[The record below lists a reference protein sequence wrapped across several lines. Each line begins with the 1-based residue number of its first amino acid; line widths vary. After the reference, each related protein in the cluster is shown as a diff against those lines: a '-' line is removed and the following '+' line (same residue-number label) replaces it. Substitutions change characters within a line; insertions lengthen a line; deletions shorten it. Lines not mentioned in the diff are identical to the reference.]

1 MDITQI
7 RQQYPQYS
15 KLSDGE
21 LAFRLWDKDYKGRLP
36 MGQFADSIKLSQDGF
51 GQMIGFAQSTGYQPT
66 SEVGAKQPIGSATG
80 IPRAALQGATFG
92 FSDEIT
98 GGMAGGMSAARN
110 MIQGQPANLGAEVSR
125 YTAQERERM
134 GQFREE
140 KPKTALASELA
151 GAVASSLVTPA
162 PAALANL
169 PSVTRAAVTGG
180 LTGAAYGFGS
190 GEGGLTNRAVNA
202 AQVGIPSAVFGGALQ
217 GTINVVGRN
226 APRAAAMFRKS
237 VQRPSI
243 ETLRTA
249 KTAAYDAVDASGLR
263 FDAGQMDGLLFAA
276 QNAASDVNYVPDV
289 DRQTFAAI
297 KMIENNAGKER
308 TIGQLDKLR
317 QGLWARYNTSKGSEP
332 AILGMIDSID
342 NMIASHPATDDL
354 MALAREANGRF
365 KKAELLEL
373 AMNKAELQTAATGSG
388 GNILNKYRQA
398 VTSILTN
405 PNQSKWFN
413 DAEKAQ
419 MDALIRGSAGQNFL
433 RRVGKLSPTGNGL
446 MQALNLGAIVANPA
460 MVGVSIAGAGAKGL
474 SDRAGESAIQGLM
487 NTVAG
492 VPLRPPVSVPYIQG
506 APQAGAV
513 MTDQIQRNLSNG
525 N

>member
-1 MDITQI
+1 MDINQI

-15 KLSDGE
+15 NLSDGE
-21 LAFRLWDKDYKGRLP
+21 MAFKLWDKNYKGRLP
-36 MGQFADSIKLSQDGF
+36 MGQFADSIKLSQEGF

-66 SEVGAKQPIGSATG
+66 SEVGQIQPVGLAAG
-80 IPRAALQGATFG
+80 IPRAALQGATLGFG
-92 FSDEIT
+92 EEIT
-98 GGMAGGMSAARN
+98 GGMAGGMASARN
-110 MIQGQPANLGAEVSR
+110 VMQGQPANLGAEVSR
-125 YTAQERERM
+125 YTQQERQRI

-140 KPKTALASELA
+140 RPKTALASEMA
-151 GAVASSLVTPA
+151 GAVASSLMTPT
-162 PAALANL
+162 PAALAMME
-169 PSVTRAAVTGG
+169 SVPRAAITGG

-190 GEGGLTNRAVNA
+190 GEGGLSERAVNA
-202 AQVGIPSAVFGGALQ
+202 VEVGIPSAVFGGALQ
-217 GTINVVGRN
+217 KTINIAGAS
-226 APRAAAMFRKS
+226 APRIAAIFRRS
-237 VQRPSI
+237 AERPSI
-243 ETLRTA
+243 ETLRNA
-249 KTAAYDAVDASGLR
+249 KTAAYEAVDDSGLM
-263 FDAGQMDGLLFAA
+263 FDPVQMDGLLLAA
-276 QNAASDVNYVPDV
+276 RNAADDVNYVPDV

-332 AILGMIDSID
+332 AILGMIDSVD
-342 NMIASHPATDDL
+342 SMIANHPATDDL

-365 KKAELLEL
+365 KKAELLDL

-413 DAEKAQ
+413 EAEKAQ
-419 MDALIRGSAGQNFL
+419 MDALIRGTAGQNFL

-474 SDRAGESAIQGLM
+474 SDRAGERAIQGLM
-487 NTVAG
+487 NTVSG
-492 VPLRPPVSVPYIQG
+492 VPMRPTVSAPYIQG

-513 MTDQIQRNLSNG
+513 TIGQIQEQQ
-525 N
+525 